1 MTETKVREYDL
12 KDIFAVFTD
21 FNERD
26 FTPNPVYMNGV
37 FELVKFVFDVEVVNW
52 ECVNKMRDRLKKHI
66 LNIHPELRN
75 FVYKQRSGVDNFLLD
90 VQEKL
95 GKEYLP
101 ITKIGEKLPLIYRQ
115 TQVGNARKKGPV
127 RSKTRTS
134 KK

>member
-1 MTETKVREYDL
+1 MKEIRNFDL
-12 KDIFAVFTD
+12 ATIYALFTD
-21 FNERD
+21 FKERD

-52 ECVNKMRDRLKKHI
+52 EYVNKVRDRLKNHI
-66 LNIHPELRN
+66 LNIHPELRE
-75 FVYKQRSGVDNFLLD
+75 FVYKPRSGVDNFLLN

-101 ITKIGEKLPLIYRQ
+101 ITKIGNKLPLIYSQ

-127 RSKTRTS
+127 RSK
-134 KK
+134 KKPRN